1 MVNEKDKITAHIR
14 SLLHDGSVES
24 PLSEELKEIEGLQ
37 EIDETLRNLR
47 HAIQSISDGELS
59 TQLTGKGYMMG
70 TIKSLQAT
78 LRTLIWQTKAIASG
92 DFSNRVEFLGEF
104 SDAFN
109 TMVEK
114 LERTIA
120 EQKDLEKKLM
130 ESEEIHRLLADNASD
145 VIWTMDLSGKF
156 TYVSPS
162 VEKLRGFTAEEVMAQ
177 SREELLC
184 PSSLIYM
191 EKGLED
197 AIHSVQNN
205 LPFKDFRG
213 DVEQPCKD
221 GTTVWTDL
229 TVSGIFDKH
238 NQFIGM
244 LGVSRDM
251 TERKKM
257 EEEIRRLTEL
267 DSLTQLYNRFKL
279 DAVLKMEMERYGR
292 SGSPF
297 SLIMI
302 DIDNFKKVNDTYGHV
317 AGDKV
322 LVEIAE
328 ILKSNIRK
336 IDTAGRWGGEE
347 FLIILPESDLAG
359 GLAVAE
365 KLREKIGE
373 YIFSEVGHLTSSFGV
388 AESVR
393 DADEQELVYRADKAM
408 YQAKLSGKNRVCG
421 DAELDNVV
429 INQIFP
435 SEGVHQDL
443 PREGKIRQE

>member
-1 MVNEKDKITAHIR
+1 MTKEQDKIITYIQ
-14 SLLHDGSVES
+14 SLLQDGSIEDQL
-24 PLSEELKEIEGLQ
+24 PEDLREIEGVA
-37 EIDETLRNLR
+37 EIDKALRNLR
-47 HAIQSISDGELS
+47 NAIKSIGDGDLS
-59 TQLTGKGYMMG
+59 KQLGGKGYLMG
-70 TIKSLQAT
+70 TIKGLQAT
-78 LRTLIWQTKAIASG
+78 LKTMIWQTKAIASG
-92 DFSNRVEFLGEF
+92 DFSSRVEFLGEF

-109 TMVEK
+109 GMAQK

-120 EQKDLEKKLM
+120 EQKELERKLM
-130 ESEEIHRLLADNASD
+130 ESEEVHRLLADNASD

-162 VEKLRGFTAEEVMAQ
+162 VEKLRGFTVEEVMAQ

-184 PSSLIYM
+184 PSSLIHM

-197 AIHSVQNN
+197 AIYSVQNN
-205 LPFKDFRG
+205 LPFEDFRG

-229 TVSGIFDKH
+229 TVSGIFDKS
-238 NQFIGM
+238 NQFVGM

-267 DSLTQLYNRFKL
+267 DSLTQLYNRLKL

-297 SLIMI
+297 SVILL
-302 DIDNFKKVNDTYGHV
+302 DIDDFKKVNDVHGHGI
-317 AGDKV
+317 GDAV
-322 LVEIAE
+322 LVEMAG
-328 ILKSNIRK
+328 ILKGTIRK

-347 FLIILPESDLAG
+347 FIIILPESGMEG
-359 GLAVAE
+359 GLALAE
-365 KLREKIGE
+365 KLKERINE
-373 YIFSEVGHLTSSFGV
+373 YNFSGAGHLTASFGV
-388 AESVR
+388 AESEKGLNV
-393 DADEQELVYRADKAM
+393 QELVARADKAM
-408 YQAKLSGKNRVCG
+408 YQAKKTGKNRVCG
-421 DAELDNVV
+421 DTKLDNVV

-435 SEGVHQDL
+435 SGGVYQDL
-443 PREGKIRQE
+443 PREGEIKKE